1 MAGNRPPG
9 ADARLRQNLWKI
21 EREKMRLPEPDAGG
35 YYFNGFGRLLPGK
48 GGCMYRRFFY
58 SILVIGMMLLAAFAA
73 EADEPQRR
81 VVATRLVAE
90 GIDPEQAQTLLR
102 DPRVTVRPEIVLKNL
117 FYSKPRPSRQRPEV
131 MEVDPRQI
139 ARGRSF
145 IATHAMMLDAAR
157 KRFGVSPRIIT
168 AILIVESW
176 LGDYPMPY
184 GVFNAYA
191 NLAFLLDPDYLKNLQ
206 ERYAAQYP
214 QLKDEATLARAKTKA
229 VWAAGEM
236 VFLLHLANHLDADPL
251 TFKGSFA
258 GAMGP
263 GQFIPSSFWIF
274 GIDGD
279 EDGLASP
286 FNMGDA
292 TLSMANYLYRYG
304 WREDA
309 PLEQKRKALWYYNRS
324 AVYVNT
330 VLMVYEELEK

>member
-1 MAGNRPPG
+1 
-9 ADARLRQNLWKI
+9 
-21 EREKMRLPEPDAGG
+21 
-35 YYFNGFGRLLPGK
+35 
-48 GGCMYRRFFY
+48 MYRRFFY

-139 ARGRSF
+139 ARDRSF

-191 NLAFLLDPDYLKNLQ
+191 NLAFFWIRIILKTCRSAMRRSTRSSKMKPRWPGKNKSRLGGGRDGFSFAPRQSPGRRSPDVQGLVC
-206 ERYAAQYP
+206 RR
-214 QLKDEATLARAKTKA
+214 DG
-229 VWAAGEM
+229 AGPVYS
-236 VFLLHLANHLDADPL
+236 VFLLDFRH
-251 TFKGSFA
+251 
-258 GAMGP
+258 
-263 GQFIPSSFWIF
+263 
-274 GIDGD
+274 
-279 EDGLASP
+279 
-286 FNMGDA
+286 
-292 TLSMANYLYRYG
+292 R
-304 WREDA
+304 R
-309 PLEQKRKALWYYNRS
+309 R
-324 AVYVNT
+324 
-330 VLMVYEELEK
+330 